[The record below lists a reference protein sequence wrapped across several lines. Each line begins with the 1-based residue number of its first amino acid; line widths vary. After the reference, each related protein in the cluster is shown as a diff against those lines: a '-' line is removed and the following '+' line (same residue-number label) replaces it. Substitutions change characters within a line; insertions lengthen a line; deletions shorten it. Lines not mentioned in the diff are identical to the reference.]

1 MCELTASENTD
12 DEHGQ
17 NTQSLT
23 SLQQSFDTNRRSV
36 ENVFLTYNQRTPSK
50 IRSLKFKQAIE
61 SLLASTNSTLRNASN
76 KQFLETITSLP
87 EINDQNRS
95 P

>member
-1 MCELTASENTD
+1 MCELTAAENTD
-12 DEHGQ
+12 EEHGQ

-23 SLQQSFDTNRRSV
+23 SLHQSFDTNNRRSV
-36 ENVFLTYNQRTPSK
+36 ENVFLTYQKRSSPSQIK
-50 IRSLKFKQAIE
+50 QLKFKQAIE
-61 SLLASTNSTLRNASN
+61 SLLASTSSSLKN

-87 EINDQNRS
+87 EIADNRN